1 MHGDRLT
8 IDTSEALPFNKT
20 AKVEEANP

>member
-8 IDTSEALPFNKT
+8 IDTSKALPFNKT